1 MITLLTGQPG
11 NGKTS
16 KIINEIRKDL
26 ALGRTVYTVGIP
38 KLTLPVIQLTRAQV
52 MLWHERTLKP
62 DQEGA
67 YIKNIAF
74 IQPSYFPRP
83 SESFLNAAKMDADI
97 EPVYELDNIVEGSK
111 IYVDEAQKGF
121 EPSGVKVPE
130 HISYLS
136 EHRHHGLDFVF
147 ISQFPFLV
155 HQTIRAL
162 VTIHWH
168 IRSTWKG
175 RKIHE
180 YPEWQERPQSQT
192 ALAMASSES
201 YSIDPTTFNEYESAS
216 IHTKVTHKRP
226 FIVYVVM
233 ASFILVPV
241 LAYFSVTRIYAKT
254 QPKPA
259 VEISKKDLKN
269 ESTFKFGN
277 NVATTSQPALAIAQV
292 ALPAFQDIQLVSPQY
307 DWSKIA
313 ACVEFKKKC
322 TCYGDE
328 GNKLVVPESVC
339 KAGVHNG
346 WSGRNKP
353 PSVAQFTEKTRS
365 SEQVLP
371 ARSEEKYFTNSPGMK
386 LKSSPNNR

>member
-26 ALGRTVYTVGIP
+26 AAGRLVYTVGIP
-38 KLTLPVIQLTRAQV
+38 KLKLPVFELTRAQV
-52 MLWHERTLKP
+52 MLWHERTIKP

-67 YIKNIAF
+67 YVKNIAF
-74 IQPSYFPRP
+74 PRAT
-83 SESFLNAAKMDADI
+83 EAFMVAATRSAEV

-180 YPEWQERPQSQT
+180 YPEWQERPQSQS

-241 LAYFSVTRIYAKT
+241 FAYFSVTRIYAKT

-277 NVATTSQPALAIAQV
+277 NAPTSGKPASTIAQI
-292 ALPAFQDIQLVSPQY
+292 ATPAFQNIQIVSPEY
-307 DWSKIA
+307 DWSEIG

-322 TCYGDE
+322 TCYGDV

-339 KAGVHNG
+339 KSGVENG

-353 PSVAQFTEKTRS
+353 PVVAQSYEKTRS
-365 SEQVLP
+365 AEQEFSTSFP
-371 ARSEEKYFTNSPGMK
+371 EKDFTHATGMK
-386 LKSSPNNR
+386 SRVSPNNG